1 MPNTKEPK
9 PPATLEIHPNSEAEP
24 AIVFARFDEGQPY
37 LPPKRAYDGD
47 AGLDLYV
54 SRYVVIYP
62 RTSARL
68 PHNLV
73 LALPPRYYAQIV
85 PRSSAL
91 MDNGLIVITG
101 TIDPGYRG
109 EVQTLVYN
117 TRATAVTINEGTRVS
132 QLLLHRSYAFP
143 LVETPRADLLKDFPS
158 PRGERGFGSSN
169 RPGTKG

>member
-1 MPNTKEPK
+1 MPTKDQK
-9 PPATLEIHPNSEAEP
+9 PTALIEAHPSSEAEP

-54 SRYVVIYP
+54 SRYIMVYP
-62 RTSARL
+62 HTFARL

-73 LALPPRYYAQIV
+73 LALPPRYLGQIV

-91 MDNGLIVITG
+91 PEGLIVVTG

-109 EVQTLVYN
+109 EVQTMVYN
-117 TRATAVTINEGTRVS
+117 IRGTTVVVNEGVSVS
-132 QLLLHRSYAFP
+132 QLLLHRSHVFP
-143 LVETPRADLLKDFPS
+143 LVETPRADLLKEFPS
-158 PRGERGFGSSN
+158 PRGERGWGSSN
-169 RPGTKG
+169 PKKPKGS